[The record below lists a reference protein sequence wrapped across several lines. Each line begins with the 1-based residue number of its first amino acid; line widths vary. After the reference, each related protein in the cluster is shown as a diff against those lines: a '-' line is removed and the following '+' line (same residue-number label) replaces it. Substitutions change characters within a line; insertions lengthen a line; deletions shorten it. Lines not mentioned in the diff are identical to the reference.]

1 MSTPTTEPVL
11 DRRAADYLDEVRSH
25 LADLPADERDDLLE
39 DLEAHVHEVAAA
51 TDAPL
56 SDALGPPAAFA
67 AELRAS
73 AGLGSRPV
81 TDDRGWVARRLDRV
95 AGRAEAVRR
104 HPWTRAVVTFLPEL
118 RPAWW
123 VARGWL
129 LVYLAGV
136 ATGGDGGWFPLPE
149 LLGNAFLGLVATV
162 PAVVWS
168 VRLGRSQVARSWR
181 RTLNALAVL
190 GALLAWDQLD
200 VGDPVPSPDTIYVIE
215 QPVLPEPRTT
225 PTTAAPAAPT
235 TTTTTPAP
243 PPTTVPGS

>member
-11 DRRAADYLDEVRSH
+11 ERRAADYLDEVRSH

-51 TDAPL
+51 TDRPL
-56 SDALGPPAAFA
+56 DDALGPPAAFA
-67 AELRAS
+67 A
-73 AGLGSRPV
+73 
-81 TDDRGWVARRLDRV
+81 
-95 AGRAEAVRR
+95 
-104 HPWTRAVVTFLPEL
+104 EL

-129 LVYLAGV
+129 LVYLAGM

-149 LLGNAFLGLVATV
+149 LLGNAFLGLMATV
-162 PAVVWS
+162 PAVVRS
-168 VRLGRSQVARSWR
+168 VRLGRSRVARGWR

-200 VGDPVPSPDTIYVIE
+200 LGDPVLSPDTIYVIE

-225 PTTAAPAAPT
+225 PTTAVPAAPT
-235 TTTTTPAP
+235 TTTN
-243 PPTTVPGS
+243 PTGAADHGSGLVIARG